1 MTLDKIQKFYLEN
14 GNTKINPKCIYYN
27 ESINKLFIS
36 SINDGDG
43 GEFFDLNNNT
53 IESYYWGGISDIFRE
68 NPGFKQITFEQLKG
82 LLE

>member
-14 GNTKINPKCIYYN
+14 GNTQINPKCIYYN

-53 IESYYWGGISDIFRE
+53 SQEVIKVKYNKLIIINNISSAAKA
-68 NPGFKQITFEQLKG
+68 PSAM
-82 LLE
+82 